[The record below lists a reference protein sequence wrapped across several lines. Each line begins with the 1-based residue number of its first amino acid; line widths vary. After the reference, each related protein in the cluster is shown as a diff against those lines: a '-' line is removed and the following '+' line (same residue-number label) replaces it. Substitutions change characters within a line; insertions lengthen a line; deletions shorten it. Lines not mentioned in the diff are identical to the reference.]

1 VPTAGIKDV
10 ASTGLWLLARESLD
24 GVWAIVRAVIAHFG
38 SHLFYF
44 ILFLFLFFVTS
55 CLTHP
60 FYASVA
66 DK

>member
-24 GVWAIVRAVIAHFG
+24 GVWAIVRAVIECSHFG
-38 SHLFYF
+38 SHFFFFSL
-44 ILFLFLFFVTS
+44 FVTS

-66 DK
+66 DQ